1 MIRKNSLSFQ
11 ANIHSPKLRFKQE
24 DFFVHI
30 RGYGKNSNWANDI
43 KKTADLAVDLFRR
56 DTDIENVLKLISLG
70 VKNAN
75 KTNTLDLMKKLFSG
89 FLRVPRKDWA
99 SKPWTNL
106 VTPYN
111 KGKYNNYR
119 NRLDYIAAHPLHPT
133 QAPDY
138 SRPIINNDGTRIIL
152 HGSAIYINKN
162 LDKIFELSKQILP
175 KYIYKDAQPENM
187 TEINSIIAE
196 IRWILAHSTPW
207 LRGSDTIANILMR
220 AMYKAIGIKSYP
232 IKKGVSLDLEAYCT
246 ELSDYKKQ
254 FPAYFEKPPEIIE

>member
-75 KTNTLDLMKKLFSG
+75 KTNTLDLTKKLFSG

-138 SRPIINNDGTRIIL
+138 SRPIINNDETIVIDLLWESSDSNIVTVDQNGHINAINV
-152 HGSAIYINKN
+152 GSTSIFVYDEVSGLGGEIVINVKESE
-162 LDKIFELSKQILP
+162 KE
-175 KYIYKDAQPENM
+175 
-187 TEINSIIAE
+187 
-196 IRWILAHSTPW
+196 
-207 LRGSDTIANILMR
+207 
-220 AMYKAIGIKSYP
+220 KA
-232 IKKGVSLDLEAYCT
+232 
-246 ELSDYKKQ
+246 
-254 FPAYFEKPPEIIE
+254 PA